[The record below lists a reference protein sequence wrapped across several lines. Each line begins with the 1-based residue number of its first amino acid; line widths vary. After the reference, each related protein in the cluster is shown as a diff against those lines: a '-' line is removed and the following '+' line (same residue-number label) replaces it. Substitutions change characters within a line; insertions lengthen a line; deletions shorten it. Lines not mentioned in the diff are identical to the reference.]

1 MTEEEK
7 IIIREKY
14 TERVEDI
21 MTEKQFI
28 KKYFWYTK
36 ITLDDAINAY
46 NDYSVNHKAEKEPNK

>member
-1 MTEEEK
+1 MTEEK

-36 ITLDDAINAY
+36 ITLDEAINVY
-46 NDYSVNHKAEKEPNK
+46 NDYSVNHKAEKEPRQ